1 MVLEPGLLNSRFD
14 TRLIYISVKR
24 VQVKD
29 LELTAK
35 SVPGLADIGLYTR
48 LMTVINIDID
58 KVSGFP
64 DIGFTVYLLHRD

>member
-1 MVLEPGLLNSRFD
+1 M
-14 TRLIYISVKR
+14 KR